1 MFMNFALRHISGADN
16 DRPCSK
22 TEKGQTGR
30 DQERKDTKHKQIILG
45 KRYSN
50 KHKEKRRESEAKE
63 KANMKHTK
71 LMKNKRG
78 KCNSKINR
86 HRNEQIRARKRKRK
100 RTCKT
105 EKGGGTEI
113 NITLP

>member
-1 MFMNFALRHISGADN
+1 MFMNFVLRHISGADN
-16 DRPCSK
+16 YRPCSK

-30 DQERKDTKHKQIILG
+30 YQDRKHTKHKQIILG

-50 KHKEKRRESEAKE
+50 KHKEKRRESEAK
-63 KANMKHTK
+63 KNTKHTK

-86 HRNEQIRARKRKRK
+86 HRNEEIRARERK
-100 RTCKT
+100 RTSKT

-113 NITLP
+113 DITLP